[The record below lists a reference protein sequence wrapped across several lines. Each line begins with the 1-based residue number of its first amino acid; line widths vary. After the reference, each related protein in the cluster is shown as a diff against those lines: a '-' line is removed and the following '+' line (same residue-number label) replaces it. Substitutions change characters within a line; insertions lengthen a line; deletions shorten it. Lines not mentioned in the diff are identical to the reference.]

1 MEIKNILISQP
12 EPATP
17 ENSPFTVLAT
27 KYKTKVKYLPFI
39 KTERVTSREFRQQRV
54 DITAHTAVLLT
65 SRTAVS
71 NFFSICEECRVTVPE
86 SMKYFCVSESVALF
100 LQKYIIYRKRKIFFG
115 KGSFVDLMD
124 VIAKHATETFLVPL
138 SEPHKPEIPKMLADA
153 KLRHTKVILSRTISQ
168 DDIKSQI
175 DIKKFDLLLFY
186 SPSEVTALKE
196 NFGDAAN
203 GIRIAAFGVNTAMAV
218 REAGYN
224 LVSMAPTVET
234 PSMVMSIEKYLK
246 AIKGGEEPDTS
257 YIDENI
263 TLSRQQNKKASAKV
277 KVAKV
282 KKVAKAKAVTTAAAV
297 AAKPVVS
304 KSAAVKSA
312 TAKPAVAKAVVEKN
326 VTTSKPKVAKPVTE
340 K

>member
-1 MEIKNILISQP
+1 M
-12 EPATP
+12 
-17 ENSPFTVLAT
+17 
-27 KYKTKVKYLPFI
+27 
-39 KTERVTSREFRQQRV
+39 
-54 DITAHTAVLLT
+54 AHTAVLLT

-100 LQKYIIYRKRKIFFG
+100 LQKYIVYRKRKIFFG

-168 DDIKSQI
+168 DDLKAQI
-175 DIKKFDLLLFY
+175 DIKKFDMLLFY
-186 SPSEVTALKE
+186 SPAEVTALKE
-196 NFGDAAN
+196 NFGDDAN
-203 GIRIAAFGVNTAMAV
+203 GIKIAAFGVNTAMAV
-218 REAGYN
+218 REAGYD

-234 PSMVMSIEKYLK
+234 PSMVMSVEKYIKALK
-246 AIKGGEEPDTS
+246 AGETPDMS

-263 TLSRQQNKKASAKV
+263 ALSRQQNKKASAKV

-282 KKVAKAKAVTTAAAV
+282 KKVAKAKAAT
-297 AAKPVVS
+297 AAKPSTEKSVV
-304 KSAAVKSA
+304 KTTATKAV
-312 TAKPAVAKAVVEKN
+312 TAKPKVV
-326 VTTSKPKVAKPVTE
+326 KPVTE
-340 K
+340 KK

>member
-17 ENSPFTVLAT
+17 ENSPFTALAA

-39 KTERVTSREFRQQRV
+39 KTERVTSKEFRQQRV
-54 DITAHTAVLLT
+54 DIMAHTAVLLT

-100 LQKYIIYRKRKIFFG
+100 LQKYIVYRKRKIFFG

-124 VIAKHATETFLVPL
+124 IIAKHATETFLVPL

-168 DDIKSQI
+168 DNLKSLL

-186 SPSEVTALKE
+186 SPAEVTALKD
-196 NFGDAAN
+196 NFGDEAK
-203 GIRIAAFGVNTAMAV
+203 GIKIAAFGVNTAVAV
-218 REAGYN
+218 RDAGYD

-234 PSMVMSIEKYLK
+234 PSMVMSVEKYMKALK
-246 AIKGGEEPDTS
+246 SGEEPDTA

-263 TLSRQQNKKASAKV
+263 ALSRQQNKKASAKV

-282 KKVAKAKAVTTAAAV
+282 KKVAKAKAATAADKAAVKTTAAKSTTVKPKAV
-297 AAKPVVS
+297 KPV
-304 KSAAVKSA
+304 A
-312 TAKPAVAKAVVEKN
+312 EK
-326 VTTSKPKVAKPVTE
+326 K
-340 K
+340 

>member
-17 ENSPFTVLAT
+17 ENSPFTALAA
-27 KYKTKVKYLPFI
+27 KYKVKVKYLPFI
-39 KTERVTSREFRQQRV
+39 KTERVTSKEFRQQRV
-54 DITAHTAVLLT
+54 DILVHTAVLFT

-100 LQKYIIYRKRKIFFG
+100 LQKYIVYRKRKIFFG

-124 VIAKHATETFLVPL
+124 IIAKHATENFLVPL

-168 DDIKSQI
+168 DNLKSEL

-186 SPSEVTALKE
+186 SPAEVTALKD
-196 NFGDAAN
+196 NFGDEAN
-203 GIRIAAFGVNTAMAV
+203 GIRIATFGVNTAVSV

-234 PSMVMSIEKYLK
+234 PSMVMSVEKYIK
-246 AIKGGEEPDTS
+246 ALKGGEEPDTA

-263 TLSRQQNKKASAKV
+263 ALSRQQNKKASAKV

-282 KKVAKAKAVTTAAAV
+282 KKTAKAKAATAAEKAP
-297 AAKPVVS
+297 AKTT
-304 KSAAVKSA
+304 
-312 TAKPAVAKAVVEKN
+312 TAKPKAV
-326 VTTSKPKVAKPVTE
+326 KVASE
-340 K
+340 KK